1 MNKVI
6 NFLISRSN
14 FGKRTLIILTDVVLI
29 LLSLL
34 IALSLENKTIYFLDN
49 NSFNVLLISLVIA
62 IPIFALFDLYR
73 SIIRYMG
80 FIEIWSI
87 TKAVTLFSTISYF
100 LNSFVQGEFL
110 SLTLFFSFWLIC
122 LVLVSFSRLTAS
134 SLLLEKF
141 ISSNVV
147 IYGAGAAGRQLS
159 SALRN
164 SRELKPVAFV
174 DEDKSLQG
182 NFLNG
187 IKVLSPSKLPKLIRR
202 KNIFEVL
209 IAMPSAK
216 KHEIGRIVSSIGE
229 LPVKVRVLPGVAELA
244 QGKISVS
251 DLKPLEVADLLGREP
266 VKAQEDLLK
275 GNIKSKVV
283 MVTGAGGS
291 IGSELCRQILKI
303 KPKMLVL
310 YEISEVSLYL
320 IEQELINNFERE
332 RIKTVLGNVSDKDR
346 VKEVCEQFGV
356 NTIYHAAAYKQVPM
370 VEMNTLQ
377 SFENNVFGTLNC
389 ALSALETGV
398 ETFVLVSTDKA
409 VRPTSFM
416 GATKRFAELILQ
428 ALSEEQSKS
437 SSKRG
442 IKFTMVRFGN
452 VLGSSASVVPLFKE
466 QIEKGGPVT
475 VTDPEVVRY
484 FMSIPESAELVI
496 QAGSLAKGGEVFL
509 LDMGKPIKIFELA
522 EKMIRLS
529 GLERYNPE
537 TKEGDIEIIFSGL
550 RDGEKLY
557 EELLIGNDA
566 TKTSHEL
573 IFKANEEKMEWK
585 EIERLIEEFK
595 EAVQDRNEKRVH
607 DLLIGSIS
615 GYKPHSGLKDL
626 IYISK
631 GYKDSKD

>member
-1 MNKVI
+1 MNKII

-14 FGKRTLIILTDVVLI
+14 FGKRALIVITDIVLV
-29 LLSLL
+29 LLSLW
-34 IALSLENKTIYFLDN
+34 IALSLENKNIYFPDN
-49 NSFNVLLISLVIA
+49 NSFNLFLVSLVVA

-80 FIEIWSI
+80 FIEMWSI
-87 TKAVTLFSTISYF
+87 TKAVTLFSTISYS
-100 LNSFVQGEFL
+100 LNSFIQGEFL

-122 LVLVSFSRLTAS
+122 LVLVSFSRLAAS

-141 ISSNVV
+141 VSSNIV
-147 IYGAGAAGRQLS
+147 IFGAGAAGRQLS
-159 SALRN
+159 SALRY
-164 SRELKPVAFV
+164 SREIKPVAFV

-187 IKVLSPSKLPKLIRR
+187 IKVFSPSQLPKLIPR
-202 KNIFEVL
+202 KKIFEVL
-209 IAMPSAK
+209 IAIPSAK
-216 KHEIGRIVSSIGE
+216 KHEISRIVSSISE
-229 LPVKVRVLPGVAELA
+229 IPVKVRVLPGVAELA

-251 DLKPLEVADLLGREP
+251 DLKPLEVDDLLGREP

-275 GNIKSKVV
+275 DNIQSKVV

-303 KPKMLVL
+303 KPKLLVL
-310 YEISEVSLYL
+310 FEISEVSLYL
-320 IEQELINNFERE
+320 IEQELINDFERE
-332 RIKTVLGNVSDKDR
+332 RIKTVLGNVCDKDR

-356 NTIYHAAAYKQVPM
+356 DTIYHAAAYKQVPM

-389 ALSALETGV
+389 ALSALETEV

-428 ALSEEQSKS
+428 ALSDQQSKS
-437 SSKRG
+437 SSKSG
-442 IKFTMVRFGN
+442 IKFTIVRFGN
-452 VLGSSASVVPLFKE
+452 VLGSSASVVPLFRE

-484 FMSIPESAELVI
+484 FMSITESAELVI

-509 LDMGKPIKIFELA
+509 LDMGEPIKIFELA

-529 GLERYNPE
+529 GFERYDPE
-537 TKEGDIEIIFSGL
+537 TKEGDIEITFSGL

-566 TKTSHEL
+566 TETRHEL
-573 IFKANEEKMEWK
+573 IFKANEERLEWK

-595 EAVQDRNEKRVH
+595 EAVQDRNEKGVH

-631 GYKDSKD
+631 GHKDLKD

>member
-49 NSFNVLLISLVIA
+49 NSFNVFLISLVIA

-187 IKVLSPSKLPKLIRR
+187 LKVLSPSKLPKLILR
-202 KNIFEVL
+202 KKIFEVL
-209 IAMPSAK
+209 IAMPSAR
-216 KHEIGRIVSSIGE
+216 KHEISRIVSSIGE

-303 KPKMLVL
+303 KATF
-310 YEISEVSLYL
+310 S
-320 IEQELINNFERE
+320 
-332 RIKTVLGNVSDKDR
+332 
-346 VKEVCEQFGV
+346 
-356 NTIYHAAAYKQVPM
+356 AYKGKIY
-370 VEMNTLQ
+370 EGNIR
-377 SFENNVFGTLNC
+377 SF
-389 ALSALETGV
+389 
-398 ETFVLVSTDKA
+398 
-409 VRPTSFM
+409 
-416 GATKRFAELILQ
+416 
-428 ALSEEQSKS
+428 
-437 SSKRG
+437 
-442 IKFTMVRFGN
+442 
-452 VLGSSASVVPLFKE
+452 PLHDR
-466 QIEKGGPVT
+466 T
-475 VTDPEVVRY
+475 R
-484 FMSIPESAELVI
+484 
-496 QAGSLAKGGEVFL
+496 
-509 LDMGKPIKIFELA
+509 
-522 EKMIRLS
+522 
-529 GLERYNPE
+529 
-537 TKEGDIEIIFSGL
+537 
-550 RDGEKLY
+550 
-557 EELLIGNDA
+557 
-566 TKTSHEL
+566 
-573 IFKANEEKMEWK
+573 AN
-585 EIERLIEEFK
+585 
-595 EAVQDRNEKRVH
+595 
-607 DLLIGSIS
+607 
-615 GYKPHSGLKDL
+615 
-626 IYISK
+626 
-631 GYKDSKD
+631 

>member
-29 LLSLL
+29 LISLW
-34 IALSLENKTIYFLDN
+34 IALSLENKAIYFLDN
-49 NSFNVLLISLVIA
+49 NSFNVFLISLVIA
-62 IPIFALFDLYR
+62 IPIFAFFDLYR

-100 LNSFVQGEFL
+100 LNSFVQEEFL

-134 SLLLEKF
+134 SLLLETF

-159 SALRN
+159 SALRY

-187 IKVLSPSKLPKLIRR
+187 IKVLSPSRLPKLIRK

-216 KHEIGRIVSSIGE
+216 KYEISRIVSSIGE

-275 GNIKSKVV
+275 SNIKSKVV

-320 IEQELINNFERE
+320 IEQELINDFKKE

-389 ALSALETGV
+389 ALSALETRV

-428 ALSEEQSKS
+428 ALSEEQSKNS
-437 SSKRG
+437 STRG

-452 VLGSSASVVPLFKE
+452 VLGSSASVVPLFRE

-484 FMSIPESAELVI
+484 FMSIPEAAELVI

-529 GLERYNPE
+529 GFERYNPE
-537 TKEGDIEIIFSGL
+537 TKEGDIEITFSGL

-573 IFKANEEKMEWK
+573 IFKASEEKMEWK

>member
-1 MNKVI
+1 
-6 NFLISRSN
+6 
-14 FGKRTLIILTDVVLI
+14 
-29 LLSLL
+29 
-34 IALSLENKTIYFLDN
+34 
-49 NSFNVLLISLVIA
+49 
-62 IPIFALFDLYR
+62 
-73 SIIRYMG
+73 MG
-80 FIEIWSI
+80 FKEIWSI
-87 TKAVTLFSTISYF
+87 TKAVTVFSTISYF
-100 LNSFVQGEFL
+100 FNYFVQEEFL

-122 LVLVSFSRLTAS
+122 LVSVSFSRLIAS
-134 SLLLEKF
+134 SLLLEKYF
-141 ISSNVV
+141 SSNVV

-159 SALRN
+159 SALSN
-164 SRELKPVAFV
+164 SRELRTVAFV

-187 IKVLSPSKLPKLIRR
+187 IKVLSPSKLPKLIRT
-202 KNIFEVL
+202 KNIFEIL
-209 IAMPSAK
+209 IAMPSVK
-216 KHEIGRIVSSIGE
+216 KYEISRIVSRIGE
-229 LPVKVRVLPGVAELA
+229 LPVKVRVLPGVSELA

-251 DLKPLEVADLLGREP
+251 DLKPLEVSDLLGREP
-266 VKAQEDLLK
+266 AKAQEDLLK

-291 IGSELCRQILKI
+291 IGSELSRQILKI
-303 KPKMLVL
+303 KPKLL
-310 YEISEVSLYL
+310 ILFEISEVSLYM
-320 IEQELINNFERE
+320 IEQELINEFERK
-332 RIKTVLGNVSDKDR
+332 RIKTVLGNVTDKDR

-389 ALSALETGV
+389 ALSALESGV

-428 ALSEEQSKS
+428 ALDEEQSKGS
-437 SSKRG
+437 FNTG

-484 FMSIPESAELVI
+484 FMSIQEAAELVI
-496 QAGSLAKGGEVFL
+496 QAGSLARGGEVFL
-509 LDMGKPIKIFELA
+509 LDMGEPIKIFELA

-529 GLERYNPE
+529 GFESYNPE

-550 RDGEKLY
+550 RDGEKLF

-566 TKTSHEL
+566 TKTSHKL
-573 IFKANEEKMEWK
+573 IFKANEEKLEWK

-607 DLLIGSIS
+607 DLLTGSIS

-626 IYISK
+626 IYLSK

>member
-1 MNKVI
+1 MNKII

-14 FGKRTLIILTDVVLI
+14 FGKRALIVITDIVLV
-29 LLSLL
+29 LLSLW
-34 IALSLENKTIYFLDN
+34 IALSLENKNIYFPDN
-49 NSFNVLLISLVIA
+49 NSFNLFLVSLVVA

-80 FIEIWSI
+80 FIEMWSI
-87 TKAVTLFSTISYF
+87 TKAVTLFSTISYS
-100 LNSFVQGEFL
+100 LNSFIQGEFL

-122 LVLVSFSRLTAS
+122 LVLVSISRLAAS

-141 ISSNVV
+141 VSSNIV
-147 IYGAGAAGRQLS
+147 IFGAGAAGRQLS
-159 SALRN
+159 SALRY

-187 IKVLSPSKLPKLIRR
+187 IKVFSPSQLPKLIPR
-202 KNIFEVL
+202 KKIFEVL
-209 IAMPSAK
+209 IAIPSAK
-216 KHEIGRIVSSIGE
+216 KHEISRIVSSISE
-229 LPVKVRVLPGVAELA
+229 IPVKVRVLPGVAELA

-275 GNIKSKVV
+275 DNIQSKVV

-303 KPKMLVL
+303 KPKLLVL
-310 YEISEVSLYL
+310 FEISEVSLYL
-320 IEQELINNFERE
+320 IEQELINDFERE
-332 RIKTVLGNVSDKDR
+332 RIKTVLGNVCDKDR
-346 VKEVCEQFGV
+346 VKEVCEQFRV
-356 NTIYHAAAYKQVPM
+356 DTIYHAAAYKQVPM

-389 ALSALETGV
+389 ALSALETEV

-428 ALSEEQSKS
+428 ALSDQQSKS
-437 SSKRG
+437 SSKSG

-452 VLGSSASVVPLFKE
+452 VLGSSASVVPLFRE

-484 FMSIPESAELVI
+484 FMSITESAELVI

-509 LDMGKPIKIFELA
+509 LDMGEPIKIFELA

-529 GLERYNPE
+529 GFERYNPE
-537 TKEGDIEIIFSGL
+537 TKEGDIEITFSGL

-566 TKTSHEL
+566 TETRHEL
-573 IFKANEEKMEWK
+573 IFKANEERLEWK

-595 EAVQDRNEKRVH
+595 EAVQDRNEKGVH

-631 GYKDSKD
+631 GHKDLKD

>member
-1 MNKVI
+1 M
-6 NFLISRSN
+6 
-14 FGKRTLIILTDVVLI
+14 
-29 LLSLL
+29 
-34 IALSLENKTIYFLDN
+34 
-49 NSFNVLLISLVIA
+49 
-62 IPIFALFDLYR
+62 
-73 SIIRYMG
+73 
-80 FIEIWSI
+80 
-87 TKAVTLFSTISYF
+87 
-100 LNSFVQGEFL
+100 
-110 SLTLFFSFWLIC
+110 
-122 LVLVSFSRLTAS
+122 
-134 SLLLEKF
+134 
-141 ISSNVV
+141 
-147 IYGAGAAGRQLS
+147 
-159 SALRN
+159 
-164 SRELKPVAFV
+164 
-174 DEDKSLQG
+174 
-182 NFLNG
+182 
-187 IKVLSPSKLPKLIRR
+187 
-202 KNIFEVL
+202 
-209 IAMPSAK
+209 
-216 KHEIGRIVSSIGE
+216 
-229 LPVKVRVLPGVAELA
+229 
-244 QGKISVS
+244 
-251 DLKPLEVADLLGREP
+251 
-266 VKAQEDLLK
+266 
-275 GNIKSKVV
+275 
-283 MVTGAGGS
+283 
-291 IGSELCRQILKI
+291 
-303 KPKMLVL
+303 
-310 YEISEVSLYL
+310 
-320 IEQELINNFERE
+320 IEQELINDFEKE
-332 RIKTVLGNVSDKDR
+332 RIKTVLGNVCDKDR

-356 NTIYHAAAYKQVPM
+356 NTVYHAAAYKQVPM

-428 ALSEEQSKS
+428 ALSEEQSKR
-437 SSKRG
+437 SSKRE

-452 VLGSSASVVPLFKE
+452 VLGSSASVVPLFRE

-529 GLERYNPE
+529 GFERYNPE
-537 TKEGDIEIIFSGL
+537 TKEGDIEIVFSGL

-566 TKTSHEL
+566 SKTSHEL

-595 EAVQDRNEKRVH
+595 EAVKDRNEKRVH

>member
-1 MNKVI
+1 MNKII

-14 FGKRTLIILTDVVLI
+14 FGKRALIVITDIVLV
-29 LLSLL
+29 LLSLW
-34 IALSLENKTIYFLDN
+34 IALSLENKNIYFPDN
-49 NSFNVLLISLVIA
+49 NSFNLFLVSLVVA

-80 FIEIWSI
+80 FIEMWSI
-87 TKAVTLFSTISYF
+87 TKAVTLFSTISYS
-100 LNSFVQGEFL
+100 LNSFIQGEFL

-122 LVLVSFSRLTAS
+122 LVLVSFSRLAAS

-141 ISSNVV
+141 VSSNIV
-147 IYGAGAAGRQLS
+147 IFGAGAAGRQLS
-159 SALRN
+159 SALRY

-187 IKVLSPSKLPKLIRR
+187 IKVFSPSQLPKLIPR
-202 KNIFEVL
+202 KKIFEVL
-209 IAMPSAK
+209 IAIPSAK
-216 KHEIGRIVSSIGE
+216 KHEISRIVSSISE
-229 LPVKVRVLPGVAELA
+229 IPVKVRVLPGVAELA

-275 GNIKSKVV
+275 DNIQSKVV

-303 KPKMLVL
+303 KPKLLVL
-310 YEISEVSLYL
+310 FEISEVSLYL
-320 IEQELINNFERE
+320 IEQELINDFERE
-332 RIKTVLGNVSDKDR
+332 RIKTVLGNVCDKDR
-346 VKEVCEQFGV
+346 VKEVCEQFV
-356 NTIYHAAAYKQVPM
+356 VDTIYHAAAYKQVPM

-389 ALSALETGV
+389 ALSALETEV

-428 ALSEEQSKS
+428 ALSDQQSKS
-437 SSKRG
+437 SSKSG

-452 VLGSSASVVPLFKE
+452 VLGSSASVVPLFRE

-484 FMSIPESAELVI
+484 FMSITESAELVI

-529 GLERYNPE
+529 GFERYNPE
-537 TKEGDIEIIFSGL
+537 TKEGDIEITFSGL

-566 TKTSHEL
+566 TETRHEL
-573 IFKANEEKMEWK
+573 IFKANEERLEWK

-595 EAVQDRNEKRVH
+595 EAVQDRNEKGVH
-607 DLLIGSIS
+607 DLLIGSVS

-631 GYKDSKD
+631 GHKDLKD

>member
-29 LLSLL
+29 LLSLW

-49 NSFNVLLISLVIA
+49 NSFNVFLISLVIA
-62 IPIFALFDLYR
+62 IPIFAFFDLYR

-100 LNSFVQGEFL
+100 LNSFVQEEFL

-134 SLLLEKF
+134 SLLLETF

-159 SALRN
+159 SALRY

-187 IKVLSPSKLPKLIRR
+187 IKVLSPSRLPKLIRK

-216 KHEIGRIVSSIGE
+216 KYEISRIVSSIGE

-275 GNIKSKVV
+275 SNIKSKVV

-320 IEQELINNFERE
+320 IEQELINDFKKE

-389 ALSALETGV
+389 ALSALETRV

-428 ALSEEQSKS
+428 ALSEEQSKNS
-437 SSKRG
+437 STRG

-452 VLGSSASVVPLFKE
+452 VLGSSASVVPLFRE

-484 FMSIPESAELVI
+484 FMSIPEAAELVI

-509 LDMGKPIKIFELA
+509 LDMGKPIKILELA

-529 GLERYNPE
+529 GFERYNPE
-537 TKEGDIEIIFSGL
+537 TKEGDIEITFSGL

>member
-49 NSFNVLLISLVIA
+49 NSFNVFLISLVIA

-87 TKAVTLFSTISYF
+87 TKAITLFSTISYF

-202 KNIFEVL
+202 KKIFEVL

-303 KPKMLVL
+303 KPTLLVL

-320 IEQELINNFERE
+320 IEQELINDFERE
-332 RIKTVLGNVSDKDR
+332 RIKTILGNVSDKAR

-452 VLGSSASVVPLFKE
+452 VLGSSASVVPLFRE

-529 GLERYNPE
+529 GFERYNPE

-607 DLLIGSIS
+607 DLLIRSIS

>member
-49 NSFNVLLISLVIA
+49 NSFNVLLISLAIA

-187 IKVLSPSKLPKLIRR
+187 VKVLSPSKLPKLIRR
-202 KNIFEVL
+202 KKIFEIL

-216 KHEIGRIVSSIGE
+216 KHEISRIVSSIGE

-303 KPKMLVL
+303 KPKLLVL

-320 IEQELINNFERE
+320 IEQELINDFERE
-332 RIKTVLGNVSDKDR
+332 RIKTFLGNVSDKGR

-442 IKFTMVRFGN
+442 IIFTMVRFGN
-452 VLGSSASVVPLFKE
+452 VLGSSASVVPLFRE

-537 TKEGDIEIIFSGL
+537 TKEGDIEITFSGL

-566 TKTSHEL
+566 TKTSHKL
-573 IFKANEEKMEWK
+573 IFKANEEKLEWK

-595 EAVQDRNEKRVH
+595 EAVQDRNEKKVH

>member
-1 MNKVI
+1 MNKII

-29 LLSLL
+29 LLSLW

-49 NSFNVLLISLVIA
+49 NSFNVFLISLVIA

-100 LNSFVQGEFL
+100 LNSLVQGEFL

-187 IKVLSPSKLPKLIRR
+187 VKVLSPSKLPKLIRR

-216 KHEIGRIVSSIGE
+216 KHEISRIVSSIGE

-303 KPKMLVL
+303 KPKLLVL

-320 IEQELINNFERE
+320 IEQELINDFERE

-437 SSKRG
+437 SSKRE

-452 VLGSSASVVPLFKE
+452 VLGSSASVVPLFRE

-529 GLERYNPE
+529 GFERYNPE

-557 EELLIGNDA
+557 EELLVGNDA

-573 IFKANEEKMEWK
+573 IFKENEEKLEWK

-607 DLLIGSIS
+607 DLLIRSIS

>member
-1 MNKVI
+1 M
-6 NFLISRSN
+6 
-14 FGKRTLIILTDVVLI
+14 
-29 LLSLL
+29 
-34 IALSLENKTIYFLDN
+34 
-49 NSFNVLLISLVIA
+49 
-62 IPIFALFDLYR
+62 
-73 SIIRYMG
+73 
-80 FIEIWSI
+80 
-87 TKAVTLFSTISYF
+87 
-100 LNSFVQGEFL
+100 
-110 SLTLFFSFWLIC
+110 
-122 LVLVSFSRLTAS
+122 
-134 SLLLEKF
+134 
-141 ISSNVV
+141 
-147 IYGAGAAGRQLS
+147 
-159 SALRN
+159 
-164 SRELKPVAFV
+164 
-174 DEDKSLQG
+174 
-182 NFLNG
+182 
-187 IKVLSPSKLPKLIRR
+187 
-202 KNIFEVL
+202 
-209 IAMPSAK
+209 
-216 KHEIGRIVSSIGE
+216 
-229 LPVKVRVLPGVAELA
+229 
-244 QGKISVS
+244 
-251 DLKPLEVADLLGREP
+251 LGREP

-275 GNIKSKVV
+275 SNIKSKVV

-303 KPKMLVL
+303 KPKLLVL

-320 IEQELINNFERE
+320 IEQELINDFEKE
-332 RIKTVLGNVSDKDR
+332 GIKTVLGNVSDKDR

-437 SSKRG
+437 SSKRE

-452 VLGSSASVVPLFKE
+452 VLGSSASVVPLFTE
-466 QIEKGGPVT
+466 QIQKGGPVT

-537 TKEGDIEIIFSGL
+537 TKEGDIEITFSGL

>member
-1 MNKVI
+1 MTKII

-14 FGKRTLIILTDVVLI
+14 FTKRTLIILTDLVLI
-29 LLSLL
+29 SLSLWL
-34 IALSLENKTIYFLDN
+34 ALSLEHKAIYSLDN
-49 NSFNVLLISLVIA
+49 ISFDVGLIYLIIA
-62 IPIFALFDLYR
+62 ILVFTLFDLYR

-80 FIEIWSI
+80 FNEIWSI
-87 TKAVTLFSTISYF
+87 TKAVTVFSTISYF
-100 LNSFVQGEFL
+100 FNYFVQEEFL

-122 LVLVSFSRLTAS
+122 LVSVSFSRLIAS
-134 SLLLEKF
+134 SLLLEKYF
-141 ISSNVV
+141 SSNVV

-159 SALRN
+159 SALSN
-164 SRELKPVAFV
+164 SRELRTVAFV

-187 IKVLSPSKLPKLIRR
+187 IKVLSPSKLPKLIRT
-202 KNIFEVL
+202 KNIFEIL
-209 IAMPSAK
+209 IAMPSVK
-216 KHEIGRIVSSIGE
+216 KYEISRIVSRIGE
-229 LPVKVRVLPGVAELA
+229 LPVKVRVLPGVSELA

-251 DLKPLEVADLLGREP
+251 DLKPLEVSDLLGREP
-266 VKAQEDLLK
+266 AKAQEDLLK

-291 IGSELCRQILKI
+291 IGSELSRQILKI
-303 KPKMLVL
+303 KPKLL
-310 YEISEVSLYL
+310 ILFEISEVSLYM
-320 IEQELINNFERE
+320 IEQELINEFERK
-332 RIKTVLGNVSDKDR
+332 RIKTVLGNVTDKDR

-389 ALSALETGV
+389 ALSALESGV

-428 ALSEEQSKS
+428 ALDEEQSKGS
-437 SSKRG
+437 FNTG

-484 FMSIPESAELVI
+484 FMSIQEAAELVI
-496 QAGSLAKGGEVFL
+496 QAGSLARGGEVFL
-509 LDMGKPIKIFELA
+509 LDMGEPIKIFELA

-529 GLERYNPE
+529 GFESYNPE

-550 RDGEKLY
+550 RDGEKLF

-566 TKTSHEL
+566 TKTSHKL
-573 IFKANEEKMEWK
+573 IFKANEEKLEWK

-607 DLLIGSIS
+607 DLLTGSIS

-626 IYISK
+626 IYLSK

>member
-1 MNKVI
+1 MTKII

-14 FGKRTLIILTDVVLI
+14 FTKRTLIILTDLVLI
-29 LLSLL
+29 SLSLWL
-34 IALSLENKTIYFLDN
+34 ALSLEHKTIYSLDN
-49 NSFNVLLISLVIA
+49 ISFDIGLIYLIIA
-62 IPIFALFDLYR
+62 ILVFTLFDLYR

-80 FIEIWSI
+80 FNEIWSI
-87 TKAVTLFSTISYF
+87 TKAVTVFSTISYF
-100 LNSFVQGEFL
+100 FNYFVQEEFL

-122 LVLVSFSRLTAS
+122 LVSVSFSRLIAS
-134 SLLLEKF
+134 SLLLEKYF
-141 ISSNVV
+141 SSNVV

-159 SALRN
+159 SALSN
-164 SRELKPVAFV
+164 SRELRTVAFV

-187 IKVLSPSKLPKLIRR
+187 IKVLSPSKLPKLIRT
-202 KNIFEVL
+202 KNIFEIL
-209 IAMPSAK
+209 IAMPSVK
-216 KHEIGRIVSSIGE
+216 KYEISRIVSSIGE
-229 LPVKVRVLPGVAELA
+229 LPVKVRVLPGVSELA

-251 DLKPLEVADLLGREP
+251 DLKPLEVSDLLGREP
-266 VKAQEDLLK
+266 AKAQEDLLK

-291 IGSELCRQILKI
+291 IGSELSRQILKI
-303 KPKMLVL
+303 KPKLL
-310 YEISEVSLYL
+310 ILFEISEVSLYM
-320 IEQELINNFERE
+320 IEQELINEFERK
-332 RIKTVLGNVSDKDR
+332 RIKTVLGNVTDKDR

-437 SSKRG
+437 VSKRE

-452 VLGSSASVVPLFKE
+452 VLGSSASVVPLFRE

-484 FMSIPESAELVI
+484 FMSIPEAAELVI
-496 QAGSLAKGGEVFL
+496 QAGSLARGGEVFL

-529 GLERYNPE
+529 GFERYNPE

-566 TKTSHEL
+566 KKTSHEL
-573 IFKANEEKMEWK
+573 IFKANEEKIEWK

-631 GYKDSKD
+631 GNKDSKD

>member
-29 LLSLL
+29 LLSLW

-49 NSFNVLLISLVIA
+49 NSFNVFLISLVIA

-202 KNIFEVL
+202 KKIFEVL

-216 KHEIGRIVSSIGE
+216 KHEISRIVSSIGE

-320 IEQELINNFERE
+320 IEQELINDFERE
-332 RIKTVLGNVSDKDR
+332 RIKTFLGNVSDKGR

-437 SSKRG
+437 SSKRE

-452 VLGSSASVVPLFKE
+452 VLGSSASVVPLFRE

>member
-1 MNKVI
+1 MTKII

-14 FGKRTLIILTDVVLI
+14 FTKRTLIILTDLVLI
-29 LLSLL
+29 SLSLWL
-34 IALSLENKTIYFLDN
+34 ALSLEHKAIYSLDN
-49 NSFNVLLISLVIA
+49 ISFDVGLIYLIIA
-62 IPIFALFDLYR
+62 ILVFTLFDLYR

-80 FIEIWSI
+80 FNEIWSI
-87 TKAVTLFSTISYF
+87 TKAVTVFSTISYF
-100 LNSFVQGEFL
+100 FNYFVQEEFL

-122 LVLVSFSRLTAS
+122 LVSVSFSRLIAS
-134 SLLLEKF
+134 SLLLEKYF
-141 ISSNVV
+141 SSNVV

-159 SALRN
+159 SALSN
-164 SRELKPVAFV
+164 SRELRTVAFV

-187 IKVLSPSKLPKLIRR
+187 IKVLSPSKLPKLIRT
-202 KNIFEVL
+202 KNIFEIL
-209 IAMPSAK
+209 IAMPSVK
-216 KHEIGRIVSSIGE
+216 KYEISRIVSRIGE
-229 LPVKVRVLPGVAELA
+229 LPVKVRVLPGVSELA

-251 DLKPLEVADLLGREP
+251 DLKPLEVSDLLGREP
-266 VKAQEDLLK
+266 AKAQEDLLK

-291 IGSELCRQILKI
+291 IGSELSRQILKI
-303 KPKMLVL
+303 KPKLL
-310 YEISEVSLYL
+310 ILFEISEVSLYM
-320 IEQELINNFERE
+320 IEQELINEFERK
-332 RIKTVLGNVSDKDR
+332 RIKTVLGNVTDKDR

-389 ALSALETGV
+389 ALSALESGV

-428 ALSEEQSKS
+428 ALDEEQSKGS
-437 SSKRG
+437 FNTG

-484 FMSIPESAELVI
+484 FMSIQEAAELVI
-496 QAGSLAKGGEVFL
+496 QAGSLARGGEVFL
-509 LDMGKPIKIFELA
+509 LDMGEPIKIFELA

-529 GLERYNPE
+529 GFESYNPE

-550 RDGEKLY
+550 RDGEKLF

-566 TKTSHEL
+566 TKTSHKL
-573 IFKANEEKMEWK
+573 IFKANEEKLEWK

-607 DLLIGSIS
+607 DLITGSIS

-626 IYISK
+626 IYLSK

>member
-1 MNKVI
+1 V
-6 NFLISRSN
+6 
-14 FGKRTLIILTDVVLI
+14 
-29 LLSLL
+29 
-34 IALSLENKTIYFLDN
+34 
-49 NSFNVLLISLVIA
+49 
-62 IPIFALFDLYR
+62 FDQAR
-73 SIIRYMG
+73 
-80 FIEIWSI
+80 
-87 TKAVTLFSTISYF
+87 
-100 LNSFVQGEFL
+100 
-110 SLTLFFSFWLIC
+110 
-122 LVLVSFSRLTAS
+122 
-134 SLLLEKF
+134 
-141 ISSNVV
+141 
-147 IYGAGAAGRQLS
+147 
-159 SALRN
+159 
-164 SRELKPVAFV
+164 
-174 DEDKSLQG
+174 
-182 NFLNG
+182 
-187 IKVLSPSKLPKLIRR
+187 
-202 KNIFEVL
+202 
-209 IAMPSAK
+209 
-216 KHEIGRIVSSIGE
+216 
-229 LPVKVRVLPGVAELA
+229 VR
-244 QGKISVS
+244 
-251 DLKPLEVADLLGREP
+251 
-266 VKAQEDLLK
+266 
-275 GNIKSKVV
+275 
-283 MVTGAGGS
+283 
-291 IGSELCRQILKI
+291 
-303 KPKMLVL
+303 
-310 YEISEVSLYL
+310 
-320 IEQELINNFERE
+320 
-332 RIKTVLGNVSDKDR
+332 
-346 VKEVCEQFGV
+346 EVCEQFGV

-437 SSKRG
+437 SSKRE

-452 VLGSSASVVPLFKE
+452 VLGSSASVVPLFRE

-475 VTDPEVVRY
+475 VTDPEVVRS

-496 QAGSLAKGGEVFL
+496 QAGSLANGGEVFL

-529 GLERYNPE
+529 GFERYNPE
-537 TKEGDIEIIFSGL
+537 TKEGDIEITFSGL

-631 GYKDSKD
+631 GYKDSRD

>member
-1 MNKVI
+1 MNKI
-6 NFLISRSN
+6 IKFLISRSN
-14 FGKRTLIILTDVVLI
+14 FGKRALIIVTDVILI
-29 LLSLL
+29 LLSLWM
-34 IALSLENKTIYFLDN
+34 ALSLENKTIYFLDN
-49 NSFNVLLISLVIA
+49 NSLNIFLISLVIA

-100 LNSFVQGEFL
+100 LNSLVQEEFL
-110 SLTLFFSFWLIC
+110 SLTIFFSFWIIC

-134 SLLLEKF
+134 SLLLETF
-141 ISSNVV
+141 VSSKVV

-159 SALRN
+159 SALRY

-216 KHEIGRIVSSIGE
+216 KHEISRIVSSIGE

-303 KPKMLVL
+303 KPKLLVL
-310 YEISEVSLYL
+310 YEISEVSLYR
-320 IEQELINNFERE
+320 IEQELINDFKRK

-356 NTIYHAAAYKQVPM
+356 CTIYHAAAYKQVPM

-389 ALSALETGV
+389 ALSALEAGV
-398 ETFVLVSTDKA
+398 ETFVLISTDKA

-428 ALSEEQSKS
+428 ALAEEQSKS
-437 SSKRG
+437 GSKRR

-452 VLGSSASVVPLFKE
+452 VLGSSASVVPLFRE

-484 FMSIPESAELVI
+484 FMSIPEAAELVI

-529 GLERYNPE
+529 GFERYNPE
-537 TKEGDIEIIFSGL
+537 TKEGDIEITFSGL

-595 EAVQDRNEKRVH
+595 EAVKDRNEKRVH
-607 DLLIGSIS
+607 DLLIRSIS

-631 GYKDSKD
+631 GNKDSKD

>member
-1 MNKVI
+1 MNKII

-14 FGKRTLIILTDVVLI
+14 FGKRALIVITDIVLV
-29 LLSLL
+29 LLSLW
-34 IALSLENKTIYFLDN
+34 IALSLENKNIYFPDN
-49 NSFNVLLISLVIA
+49 NSFNLFLVSLVVA

-80 FIEIWSI
+80 FIEMWSI
-87 TKAVTLFSTISYF
+87 TKAVTLFSTISYS
-100 LNSFVQGEFL
+100 LNSFIQGEFL

-122 LVLVSFSRLTAS
+122 LVLVSFSRLAAS

-141 ISSNVV
+141 VSSNIV
-147 IYGAGAAGRQLS
+147 IFGAGAAGRQLS
-159 SALRN
+159 SALRY
-164 SRELKPVAFV
+164 SREIKPVAFV

-187 IKVLSPSKLPKLIRR
+187 IKVFSPSQLPKLIPR
-202 KNIFEVL
+202 KKIFEVL
-209 IAMPSAK
+209 IAIPSAK
-216 KHEIGRIVSSIGE
+216 KHEISRIVSSISE
-229 LPVKVRVLPGVAELA
+229 IPVKVRVLPGVAELA

-251 DLKPLEVADLLGREP
+251 DLKPLEVDDLLGREP

-275 GNIKSKVV
+275 DNIQSKVV

-303 KPKMLVL
+303 KPKLLVL
-310 YEISEVSLYL
+310 FEISEVSLYL
-320 IEQELINNFERE
+320 IEQELINDFEKE
-332 RIKTVLGNVSDKDR
+332 RIKTVLGNVCDKDR

-356 NTIYHAAAYKQVPM
+356 DTIYHAAAYKQVPM

-389 ALSALETGV
+389 ALSALETEV

-428 ALSEEQSKS
+428 ALSDQQSKS
-437 SSKRG
+437 SSKSG
-442 IKFTMVRFGN
+442 IKFTIVRFGN
-452 VLGSSASVVPLFKE
+452 VLGSSASVVPLFRE

-484 FMSIPESAELVI
+484 FMSITESAELVI

-509 LDMGKPIKIFELA
+509 LDMGEPIKIFELA

-529 GLERYNPE
+529 GFERYDPE
-537 TKEGDIEIIFSGL
+537 TKEGDIEITFSGL

-566 TKTSHEL
+566 TETRHEL
-573 IFKANEEKMEWK
+573 IFKANEERLEWK

-595 EAVQDRNEKRVH
+595 EAVQDRNEKKVH

-631 GYKDSKD
+631 GYKDLKD

>member
-49 NSFNVLLISLVIA
+49 NSFNVLLISLAIA

-187 IKVLSPSKLPKLIRR
+187 IKVLSPSRLPKL
-202 KNIFEVL
+202 
-209 IAMPSAK
+209 
-216 KHEIGRIVSSIGE
+216 KHEIGRIVSSIDE

-303 KPKMLVL
+303 KPKLLIL
-310 YEISEVSLYL
+310 YEISEVSLYM
-320 IEQELINNFERE
+320 IEQELINDFERE
-332 RIKTVLGNVSDKDR
+332 RIKTFLGNVSDKGR

-442 IKFTMVRFGN
+442 IIFTMVRFGN
-452 VLGSSASVVPLFKE
+452 VLGSSASVVPLFRE
-466 QIEKGGPVT
+466 QIQKGGPVT

-537 TKEGDIEIIFSGL
+537 TKEGDIEITFSGL

-566 TKTSHEL
+566 TKTSHKL
-573 IFKANEEKMEWK
+573 IFKANEEKLEWK

-595 EAVQDRNEKRVH
+595 EAVQDRNEKKVH